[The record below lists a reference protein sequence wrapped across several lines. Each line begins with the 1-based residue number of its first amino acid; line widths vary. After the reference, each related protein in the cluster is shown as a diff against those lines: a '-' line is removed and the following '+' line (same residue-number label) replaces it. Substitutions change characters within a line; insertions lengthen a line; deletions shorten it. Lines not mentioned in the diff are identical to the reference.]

1 MQVIIQDLLTGY
13 SRVGKG
19 KQVLI
24 LHGWGDSSA
33 SWKDF
38 AKKLAQTYEVVLLDL
53 PGFGETQM
61 PSTAWS
67 LTDYA
72 NFVQAFL
79 RKIDA
84 RPYAIIGHSNGGAIA
99 IRGVGQGIFQTEK
112 LVLLASA
119 GVRGTSSQKGL
130 YIISK
135 VGKVMASPLPKR
147 MQARLRRGLYRK
159 TGSDLLVAEH
169 MQETFKRIVRDDVR
183 ADAAY
188 ISTPTLL
195 VYGEHDTE
203 TPVSLGRQLHDDIE
217 GSLFHELPAV
227 GHFLHRDAEK
237 EVVRLTE
244 EFLGA

>member
-1 MQVIIQDLLTGY
+1 MQVIVQDLLTSY

-33 SWKDF
+33 SWKAV
-38 AKKLAQTYEVVLLDL
+38 AKKLAGQHEVILVDL

-61 PSTAWS
+61 PSIAWD

-72 NFVQAFL
+72 NFIQAFL
-79 RKIDA
+79 RKIGA
-84 RPYAIIGHSNGGAIA
+84 KPYAIVGHSNGGAIA
-99 IRGVGQGIFQTEK
+99 IRGVGQGILQAEK

-130 YIISK
+130 YLISK

-147 MQARLRRGLYRK
+147 MQARLRRGLYHK
-159 TGSDLLVAEH
+159 AGLDLLVAEH

-188 ISTPTLL
+188 ISAPTLL
-195 VYGEHDTE
+195 VYGEHDEE
-203 TPVSLGRQLHDDIE
+203 TPVALGRQLHDAIE
-217 GSLFHELPAV
+217 GSVFQEIPAV
-227 GHFLHRDAEK
+227 GHFLYRDAEK
-237 EVVRLTE
+237 QVVQLAK
-244 EFLGA
+244 EFLSA

>member
-1 MQVIIQDLLTGY
+1 MQVIVQDLLTGY
-13 SRVGKG
+13 SRFGKG

-38 AKKLAQTYEVVLLDL
+38 AQKLAASYEVILVDL
-53 PGFGETQM
+53 PGFGETQT
-61 PSTAWS
+61 PSSAWN

-72 NFVQAFL
+72 NFVQTFIQ
-79 RKIDA
+79 KIA
-84 RPYAIIGHSNGGAIA
+84 AKPYGIIGHSNGGAIA
-99 IRGVGQGIFQTEK
+99 IRGIGQGVFRAEK

-135 VGKVMASPLPKR
+135 VGKIMASPLPKR
-147 MQARLRRGLYRK
+147 VQARLRRGLYQK
-159 TGSDLLVAEH
+159 AGSDLLIAEH

-203 TPVSLGRQLHDDIE
+203 TPQALGQQLHDAIE
-217 GSLFHELPAV
+217 GSDFQVIPKV
-227 GHFLHRDAEK
+227 GHFLHHDAEK
-237 EVVRLTE
+237 QTVLLVE